1 MQSLAPALALT
12 ALTLLAPAPSVRAEK
27 APLPPGPEGDL
38 LRVEDRRYQ
47 AMVDVDVPALQ
58 EILGD
63 ELHFTHAN
71 GSVDTKYVLIASL
84 ESGRLD
90 YVSARSRDPVVRVYG
105 DAAVVLGTGVLEV
118 RIASGPIVKLKNLF
132 TAVYAKRDGAWRLVA
147 YQSTKAPA
155 ES

>member
-1 MQSLAPALALT
+1 MRSLPTALAIA
-12 ALTLLAPAPSVRAEK
+12 ALAWLALAPSVRAEQ

-38 LRVEDRRYQ
+38 LRLEERRYR
-47 AMVDVDVPALQ
+47 AMVDVDVAALQ

-63 ELHFTHAN
+63 ELRFTHAN

-90 YVSARSRDPVVRVYG
+90 YVSARSRDPAVRVYG
-105 DAAVVLGTGVLEV
+105 DAAVVVGTGVLEV
-118 RIASGPIVKLKNLF
+118 RVSSGPIMKLKNLF

-147 YQSTKAPA
+147 YQSTKAPPGD
-155 ES
+155 